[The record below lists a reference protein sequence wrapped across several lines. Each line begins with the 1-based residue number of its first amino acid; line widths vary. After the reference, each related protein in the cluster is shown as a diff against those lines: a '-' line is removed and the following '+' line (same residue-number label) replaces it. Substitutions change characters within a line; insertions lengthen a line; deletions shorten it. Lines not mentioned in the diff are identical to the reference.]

1 MRPLSRRTMLKGLG
15 VSLALPL
22 LESMGTS
29 HLIAGEAAATPAG
42 APVRMAFMYVP
53 NGVHMQTWTPAAEGA
68 GYELPWT
75 LEPLQPFK
83 DSFNILTGLTQQKAA
98 ANGDGPGDHA
108 RALATFLTGTQAR
121 KTNGADIRAGV
132 SVDQLAAMELA
143 KHTRFASLEL
153 GCDPA
158 AMAGNCDSGYS
169 CAYSSNIS
177 WKSESQPVPKE
188 VDPKLVFERL
198 FTSGRPGETEAARQ
212 RRVKYNQSVLDFVTD
227 DARKL
232 HAQLGGSDRRKLD
245 EYLTAV
251 RELELRIAK
260 SGQQDDLAALQSKK
274 PAGIPSKFSEH
285 VRLLGDLM
293 VLAFQTDT
301 TRVSTLVFANEGS
314 NRNYTEIGINSGH
327 HELSH
332 HESKEEKLEQLRKIN
347 RFHIEQLAYILGRMQ
362 EIREGEGTLLDNTV
376 LVYGSGI
383 GDGNRHNH
391 DDLPLLMA
399 GRAGGTI
406 DTGRHIKYENG
417 TPMTNL
423 FLSLLDRVGAKVE
436 SLGDSSGRLSGLK
449 V

>member
-22 LESMGTS
+22 LESMGS
-29 HLIAGEAAATPAG
+29 GQLFAGEVAPAV
-42 APVRMAFMYVP
+42 PVRMAFMYVP
-53 NGVHMQTWTPAAEGA
+53 NGIHMETWTPSAEGA

-75 LEPLQPFK
+75 LEPLQPLK
-83 DSFNILTGLTQQKAA
+83 DSFNILTGLTQQKAC

-143 KHTRFASLEL
+143 KQTRFASLEL

-169 CAYSSNIS
+169 CAYSSNIA

-198 FTSGRPGETEAARQ
+198 FSSGRPGETEAARQ
-212 RRVKYNQSVLDFVTD
+212 RREKYNQSVLDFVTA
-227 DARKL
+227 DAKKL
-232 HAQLGGSDRRKLD
+232 HDNLGGSDRRKLD

-260 SGQQDDLAALQSKK
+260 SKEQGDLSALQAKK
-274 PAGIPSKFSEH
+274 PAGTPANFSEH

-314 NRNYTEIGINSGH
+314 NRNYTEIGITNGH

-332 HESKEEKLEQLRKIN
+332 HESKEEKLEKLRQIN
-347 RFHIEQLAYILGRMQ
+347 RFHIEQFAYILSRMK
-362 EIREGEGTLLDNTV
+362 EVREGEGTLLDNTMI
-376 LVYGSGI
+376 VYGSGI

-391 DDLPLLMA
+391 DDLPLIMA
-399 GRAGGTI
+399 GRAGNTI
-406 DTGRHIKYENG
+406 DTGRHIKFENG

-423 FLSLLDRVGAKVE
+423 FLSMLDRVGAKVE
-436 SLGDSSGRLSGLK
+436 SLGDSSGRLAGLK